1 MGRAPH
7 HSFTRRKL
15 SDTGAPLE
23 SRGVPQ
29 CPSDSPEHARLPST
43 AGERSRRRTCTNRHG
58 HGRQAG
64 WAAPRTA
71 TSRRL
76 RRRVGGP
83 AARPGGR
90 VREPRSPRRPAAL
103 APRACRAERA
113 RGESACQ
120 CMGWPRRA
128 PRQPAPRTSGRAA
141 RLPAR
146 SSPPIAAGQRASG
159 RPRRHSVASAA
170 AAALVAR
177 RPICTWWAMHTPAAH
192 RPRGAG
198 SSFVMN
204 SRATRRAGELAAA
217 DPANR
222 ARLGRRLQLAARSW
236 MEKLP
241 RGAPFGVELERA
253 IDHGAL
259 GGREAVRCAVRR
271 LCGAQLTTP
280 HANTLSRGHP
290 ARNTRSVSILLWAP
304 RAAVARWVSAH

>member
-1 MGRAPH
+1 MGHTWGHHGARAALWH

-23 SRGVPQ
+23 SRGAPQ
-29 CPSDSPEHARLPST
+29 RPSDSPEHARLPST
-43 AGERSRRRTCTNRHG
+43 AGERSRRRTCTNR

-90 VREPRSPRRPAAL
+90 VREPHSPRRPAAL
-103 APRACRAERA
+103 APLACRAERA

-120 CMGWPRRA
+120 CMGELRARRA

-141 RLPAR
+141 RLSAR

-170 AAALVAR
+170 AALVAR
-177 RPICTWWAMHTPAAH
+177 RPICTWWSIPAAAAH

-217 DPANR
+217 DPAHR
-222 ARLGRRLQLAARSW
+222 AWLGRRLQLDARSR

-241 RGAPFGVELERA
+241 RGAPFGFELETA
-253 IDHGAL
+253 IDHGVL

-271 LCGAQLTTP
+271 LCD
-280 HANTLSRGHP
+280 
-290 ARNTRSVSILLWAP
+290 AP
-304 RAAVARWVSAH
+304 